1 MDKIEEGFVD
11 WYEGGKN
18 YDKFQKK
25 SFWKRM
31 EMSVN
36 ELNAYYRKKR
46 QFEYE
51 MGLPIKVKSFNRKI
65 YYFFQKSL
73 KFDRFLN
80 GRTLTIVRDDRI
92 DTGRS
97 RIYATTHVGQNDVVS
112 GWEAFGEQA
121 YAIMGDPGDAYRS
134 MEGFMIYLAGVIYM
148 DTGWYTDDD
157 GVVKYNPDCKLDRRI
172 CIQNCIEY
180 LKQGANIYIFPEGA
194 WNITANKL
202 VQKLYMG
209 AVNMAY
215 YGNADIIPVA
225 IDRVDKKNYTLS
237 MGKNIKVDNKDDRI
251 KTNDYLRDTLCT
263 LKWELIERKGIVK
276 RSTLEDYKTE
286 YQKFVDDIMSETE
299 RGYTEDII
307 RASCW
312 HDK

>member
-1 MDKIEEGFVD
+1 MKM
-11 WYEGGKN
+11 N
-18 YDKFQKK
+18 
-25 SFWKRM
+25 
-31 EMSVN
+31 VN

-51 MGLPIKVKSFNRKI
+51 MGLPIKVNSFNRKI

-73 KFDRFLN
+73 KLDRFLN

-92 DTGRS
+92 DTGRT

-134 MEGFMIYLAGVIYM
+134 MEGFLIYLAGVIYM

-157 GVVKYNPDCKLDRRI
+157 GVVKYNPDCKMDRRI
-172 CIQNCIEY
+172 CLHNCIEY

-251 KTNDYLRDTLCT
+251 KINDYLRDTLCT

-276 RSTLEDYKTE
+276 RATLEDYKTE